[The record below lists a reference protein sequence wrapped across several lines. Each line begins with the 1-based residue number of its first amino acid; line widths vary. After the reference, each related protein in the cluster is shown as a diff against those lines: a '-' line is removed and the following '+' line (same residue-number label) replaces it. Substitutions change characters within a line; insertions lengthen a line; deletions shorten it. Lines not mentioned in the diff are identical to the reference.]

1 MAARFACIAVRWL
14 ALVVAALVAAA
25 PIAPTSIAPALAQPA
40 SAQATPSSP
49 LAALEPFKFELDQ
62 IEAAIGREGISD
74 DALAELRD
82 RVSAARDGLRGRTDA
97 LEPQLNEVDTRLK
110 QFGPPPAAS
119 APPEDAALA
128 AERARLTKAF
138 GDLDAA
144 LRQARLLALRADQLT
159 DRITERR
166 RAIFTQRL
174 FKRTPSALQLT
185 FWRDVADAAPQEL
198 RSVGYLVQS
207 WWSYAYDTGGV
218 SGIILAGVTLVALAV
233 ASTFFVR
240 WWRRREFVPR
250 VETRFAKAL
259 AGLVSTFQV
268 GLTAPLCVAAV
279 LLVFDACGLVPPR
292 IWDIGRGLVV
302 AVAIASFGHGA
313 VAGLL
318 APGTP
323 ARRLIAMD
331 DVTARRL
338 THRFAWAMRVLGAA
352 IFLNVIH
359 RAVVAPVSLT
369 IATSALFAVIVV
381 AIVANTLLRVREA
394 GDEAGAAHGHGHAG
408 HAHAGAGHATA
419 GHAGAQWIR
428 AAAWLVVAAILVALA
443 LGYIGFAAFLA
454 GRLLVVLAV
463 LAALYVCLVFTDAL
477 FTEVLTGDT
486 PRGRAIAATFGIG
499 PRGVELIGT
508 VLSAV
513 VRILLVLV
521 AIFPILGRSG
531 MFATDMFGTVQG
543 AVFGFR
549 IGDITISLTAI
560 LGAFAVLLIGIL
572 ATRAVQRWL
581 QTRFLPRSGLE
592 PSLQLSVSTII
603 GYIGVIAALTFALA
617 ELGIDVQKIALIAG
631 ALSVGIGFGLQSI
644 VSNFVSG
651 LILLAERPIRV
662 GDSIVVKGEE
672 GYVRRIS
679 VRATEIETF
688 DRASV
693 IIPNSE
699 LITGVVKNWT
709 HGNPTGRIICK
720 IGVGS
725 DCDPEEV
732 RDILLGCA
740 RDHPLVLQTPPPRA
754 FLVAIDNALQF
765 ELRCVVGHVDNGL
778 PVKSDLH
785 FEILRRFRAAKI
797 EIPNPQYEV
806 RILDGGGAVAE
817 SPTLAAKPERG

>member
-1 MAARFACIAVRWL
+1 MLARFAHIAL
-14 ALVVAALVAAA
+14 CALALVAAA
-25 PIAPTSIAPALAQPA
+25 PIAPALAQQPQLA
-40 SAQATPSSP
+40 AP
-49 LAALEPFKFELDQ
+49 AALEPFRLELEQ
-62 IEAAIGREGISD
+62 IETAVGREGIGD

-82 RVSAARDGLRGRTDA
+82 RVAGVREGLRGRADS
-97 LEPQLNEVDTRLK
+97 LEPQLKEIDTRLK
-110 QFGPPPAAS
+110 QIGPAPAAT
-119 APPEDAALA
+119 APREDPALA
-128 AERARLTKAF
+128 AERDALVKAF
-138 GDLDAA
+138 GELDAA
-144 LRQARLLALRADQLT
+144 LKQARLLALRADQLT

-166 RAIFTQRL
+166 RALFTQRL

-185 FWRDVADAAPQEL
+185 FWRDVADALPQEL
-198 RSVGYLVQS
+198 RSAGYLVES
-207 WWSYAYDTGGV
+207 WWNYAYETGGL
-218 SGIILAGVTLVALAV
+218 SGIILAGATLVALAV
-233 ASTFFVR
+233 ATTFFVR
-240 WWRRREFVPR
+240 WWRRRAFVPR

-259 AGLVSTFQV
+259 AALVSMFQV

-279 LLVFDACGLVPPR
+279 LLVFDACGLIPPR
-292 IWDIGRGLVV
+292 IWEIGKGLIA

-313 VAGLL
+313 IAGLL
-318 APGTP
+318 APGEP
-323 ARRLIAMD
+323 ARRLVAVD
-331 DVTARRL
+331 DATARRL
-338 THRFAWAMRVLGAA
+338 TKRFAWAMRVLGAA
-352 IFLNVIH
+352 MFLNVIH

-369 IATSALFAVIVV
+369 IATGALFAVIVV
-381 AIVANTLLRVREA
+381 ALVASTLLRVRE
-394 GDEAGAAHGHGHAG
+394 EE
-408 HAHAGAGHATA
+408 GAGQAV
-419 GHAGAQWIR
+419 AQWIR
-428 AAAWLVVAAILVALA
+428 AAAWLVVAAILVSLA

-463 LAALYVCLVFTDAL
+463 LAALYISLVFTDAL

-486 PRGRAIAATFGIG
+486 PRGRAVAATFGIG

-513 VRILLVLV
+513 IRILLVLV

-531 MFATDMFGTVQG
+531 IFAADVFGTVQG

-581 QTRFLPRSGLE
+581 QTRFLPRTGLE
-592 PSLQLSVSTII
+592 PSLQLSVSTIV
-603 GYIGVIAALTFALA
+603 GYIGVIAALTFTLA

-631 ALSVGIGFGLQSI
+631 ALSVGIGFGLQSV

-720 IGVGS
+720 IGVSYGS
-725 DCDPEEV
+725 DPDQV
-732 RDILLGCA
+732 REILLGCA
-740 RDHPLVLQTPPPRA
+740 GDHPLVLQTPPPRA
-754 FLVAIDNALQF
+754 FLVAFGDSALQF

-778 PVKSDLH
+778 PVRSDLH

-797 EIPNPQYEV
+797 EMPHE
-806 RILDGGGAVAE
+806 G
-817 SPTLAAKPERG
+817 LARCDLLRRN